1 MFPRIHSSSRSKNMI
16 GSRGFV
22 ALLIF
27 PVLMG
32 SVSSAADSSAWPH
45 SAAVPR
51 DAYVTFEIS
60 QPRSVLDQLLQPRV
74 IQAVTSH
81 PEYQRR
87 RNDPE
92 FLQVVNVIQY
102 LEGRFQTDLHGLL
115 NKSIGGGITLA
126 VGPGEQ
132 TLLIVEAEDAV
143 VLNEVH
149 DFFLMIARN
158 EANAQGQSDRVKSAD
173 YRGVTG
179 WSLAPGQAHAIVGNR
194 LLFTNNAQTLTA
206 AIDRIQDPNLP
217 NLASLPRYQQARE
230 AFAQPPVAWMFA
242 RMDVLK
248 ELPQMKAALDQESNP
263 LVTLLLAP
271 LMQALQQSEWLAM
284 SVDLNDLTV
293 TLSVASDGRSAD
305 ASSPSG
311 FARSAQRSDGALPN
325 LSVPRQIAGLSFYR
339 NLHQFYAAK
348 DDLFPQRTSGLIFFE
363 NMMGIFFTGRDLTE
377 EVLAELTPEV
387 RLVVAQQEYA
397 PEVGTPDPQ
406 LPGFALVFGMK
417 RPEKFS
423 LVVEEAWQKALG
435 LINFTRGQQAEP
447 GLILDKPIHADVKYT
462 LAYFAPPDEGS
473 RSPADMRFNFQ
484 PALAM
489 PGGHL
494 ILSSTDALARDL
506 IEALQREAESG
517 EAAVPGR
524 HTIAEIDG
532 KTLAALLEAN
542 RGALIRQNMVEKG
555 HTQEQAQG
563 EISMLLDVVRSVG
576 NLSIAAG
583 GEGPEQLRI
592 QLKLDLGQ

>member
-1 MFPRIHSSSRSKNMI
+1 MI
-16 GSRGFV
+16 RTRCYL
-22 ALLIF
+22 AWLIL

-32 SVSSAADSSAWPH
+32 SVSSAAEPAAWPQG
-45 SAAVPR
+45 AAVPR
-51 DAYVTFEIS
+51 AAYVTLEIS
-60 QPRSVLDQLLQPRV
+60 KPRSLLDQLFQPRV
-74 IQAVTSH
+74 VQAVTSH

-92 FLQVVNVIQY
+92 FLQVVNLVEY
-102 LEGRFQTDLHGLL
+102 LEGRFETDLHGLL
-115 NKSIGGGITLA
+115 NKLMGGGVTLA
-126 VGPGEQ
+126 VGPGPEM
-132 TLLIVEAEDAV
+132 LLIVEAEDAV

-158 EANAQGQSDRVKSAD
+158 EANTQGQSDRVKSAD

-179 WSLAPGQAHAIVGNR
+179 WSFAPGQAHAIVGNR
-194 LLFTNNAQTLTA
+194 LLVTNNAQTLTA
-206 AIDRIQDPNLP
+206 AIDRIQDPSLP
-217 NLASLPRYQQARE
+217 DLASLPRYQQARE
-230 AFAQPPVAWMFA
+230 AFPQPPFAWMFA

-263 LVTLLLAP
+263 LATLLLAP
-271 LMQALQQSEWLAM
+271 LMQALEQSQWLAVSM
-284 SVDLNDLTV
+284 DLDDLTF
-293 TLSVASDGRSAD
+293 TFSVAGDGRAAD

-311 FARSAQRSDGALPN
+311 FARSAQMADGALPN

-377 EVLAELTPEV
+377 EVLAELTPEI

-406 LPGFALVFGMK
+406 FPGFALIFGMK

-423 LVVEEAWQKALG
+423 LVAEEAWQKALG

-462 LAYFAPPDEGS
+462 LAYFAPPDGAS
-473 RSPADMRFNFQ
+473 RSPADGRFNFQ

-489 PGGHL
+489 PDGHL
-494 ILSSTDALARDL
+494 ILSSTDALAKDL
-506 IEALQREAESG
+506 IEALQREADSG
-517 EAAVPGR
+517 TTHVPGS

-542 RGALIRQNMVEKG
+542 REALIRQNMVEKG
-555 HTQEQAQG
+555 HTQQQAEG
-563 EISMLLDVVRSVG
+563 EVGMLLGVANSVES
-576 NLSIAAG
+576 LSLAAG
-583 GEGPEQLRI
+583 SEGPEQLKI